1 MVIALVLRNRQKT
14 KEANEAVELNERRE
28 LNPVYGLYYVGDA
41 RIDESKVEFSDNNSE
56 YAQ

>member
-1 MVIALVLRNRQKT
+1 M